1 MGKFDSEIVDRL
13 LKTGSVNFARMSDDK
28 LAETQR
34 CLAGQSDELIGNS
47 ARHEEFAKLNKWSL
61 AFKDEIAARQN
72 RSASGK
78 AAVSEAPHFELVAQ
92 CDGSANDDESLVLD
106 NVVNIDAA
114 HHQPAVPDDEQLELR
129 LAVNA

>member
-1 MGKFDSEIVDRL
+1 MGKLHSQIVDRL
-13 LKTGSVNFARMSDDK
+13 LETDRVNFATLSDDD
-28 LAETQR
+28 LAHAQR
-34 CLAGQSDELIGNS
+34 CLARRSDKLAGSHACQVEVAN
-47 ARHEEFAKLNKWSL
+47 LNKWSL

-92 CDGSANDDESLVLD
+92 SDISANDDESPDLD